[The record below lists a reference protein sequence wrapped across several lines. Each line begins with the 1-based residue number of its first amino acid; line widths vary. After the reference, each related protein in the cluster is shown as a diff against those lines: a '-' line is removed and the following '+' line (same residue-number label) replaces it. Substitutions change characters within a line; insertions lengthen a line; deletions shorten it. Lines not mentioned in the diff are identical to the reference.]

1 MNNLL
6 RLIIVGVLLAFAV
19 LMLGLGMARDT
30 TDLLAPLHL
39 LLFGIAVVVYL
50 LPTAL
55 AYYRDC
61 KATIWIAVVN
71 VFLGWTIIGWFVS
84 IGWAASGKV
93 QTMPPTLLPKIATP
107 PGQVLSG
114 H

>member
-55 AYYRDC
+55 EH
-61 KATIWIAVVN
+61 
-71 VFLGWTIIGWFVS
+71 FLFYCRPLS
-84 IGWAASGKV
+84 ASLN
-93 QTMPPTLLPKIATP
+93 QACALPEVIHGRAS
-107 PGQVLSG
+107 VMA
-114 H
+114 

>member
-6 RLIIVGVLLAFAV
+6 RLIIVSVLVAV
-19 LMLGLGMARDT
+19 AVIMLGLGMARNT

-50 LPTAL
+50 FPTAL
-55 AYYRDC
+55 AFYRDC
-61 KATIWIAVVN
+61 RATVWIAVVN
-71 VFLGWTIIGWFVS
+71 VFLGWTIVGWFVA

-93 QTMPPTLLPKIATP
+93 ETMPPTIATP
-107 PGQVLSG
+107 PGQVLPG